1 MNILGMDE
9 VVSPTIKCVGS
20 HRVKGV
26 KRGKA
31 TEAGKGK
38 NPIEST

>member
-1 MNILGMDE
+1 MDE

-20 HRVKGV
+20 YRVKGV
-26 KRGKA
+26 KGVKRNKA